1 MELRVHEGS
10 IGVWESRT
18 IIIIGANCFFKRTM
32 YTMDC
37 VYGSLCYHFV
47 PMILKVDDVERELD
61 ETEDAWDTFTRG
73 HVEPTP

>member
-1 MELRVHEGS
+1 
-10 IGVWESRT
+10 
-18 IIIIGANCFFKRTM
+18 M

-73 HVEPTP
+73 HVGPTP